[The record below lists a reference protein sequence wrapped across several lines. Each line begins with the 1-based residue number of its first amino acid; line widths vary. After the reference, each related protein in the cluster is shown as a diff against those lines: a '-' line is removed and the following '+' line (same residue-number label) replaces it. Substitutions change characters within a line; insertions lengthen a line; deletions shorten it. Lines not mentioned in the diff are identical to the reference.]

1 MYYLAEDHREEKIA
15 MRDAYCTSLIHE
27 AENNPRIISVDADV
41 MHSLGT
47 LEFHRR
53 FPDRSINCGIQEANA
68 VGVSAGLSVTG
79 FIPFFH
85 TFSTF
90 ATRRVY
96 DQVFL
101 SCAYAGLNV
110 KIVGGDAGVTTAVN
124 GGTHMPFED
133 MGIMRNIPGMTVIE
147 PTDSTMLKSLVTRM
161 ADLYGNCYMRMC
173 RRNMIKI
180 YEDGSEFEIG
190 KAAVLKEGSDVTVI
204 ANGIMVYEALLAHEM
219 LKEKN
224 IRARIVDMFTIK
236 PVDEVCIVESAART
250 GAVVTAENHN
260 IINGLGSAV
269 SEVLSEQCPVPME
282 RVGVQDEFGEVG
294 DQQYLMERY
303 RLTAEEI
310 CRKAIRAV
318 ERKKQT
324 PDTDKKGMFQ

>member
-1 MYYLAEDHREEKIA
+1 MFHLAMDHREEREA
-15 MRDAYCTSLIHE
+15 MRDVYCQALMQE
-27 AENNPRIISVDADV
+27 AENNPKIVAVDADV

-53 FPDRSINCGIQEANA
+53 YPDRSINCGIQEANA

-101 SCAYAGLNV
+101 SCAYSGLNV
-110 KIVGGDAGVTTAVN
+110 KIIGGDAGVTTAVN

-133 MGIMRNIPGMTVIE
+133 MGIMRNIPGMTVLE
-147 PTDSTMLKSLVTRM
+147 PTDSTMLKRLIPQM
-161 ADLYGNCYMRMC
+161 ADHYGNCYMRMC
-173 RRNMIKI
+173 RRNMMKI
-180 YEDGSEFEIG
+180 YENESEFEIG

-204 ANGIMVYEALLAHEM
+204 ANGIMVYEALKAFEM
-219 LKEKN
+219 LRDRG
-224 IRARIVDMFTIK
+224 ISARIVDMFTIK
-236 PVDEVCIVESAART
+236 PIDVSCIVESAEKT

-269 SEVLSEQCPVPME
+269 SEVLSERCPVPLE

-294 DQQYLMERY
+294 DQQYLMSRFC
-303 RLTAEEI
+303 LTADEI
-310 CRKAIRAV
+310 CKKVKKAI
-318 ERKKQT
+318 ERKGLKS
-324 PDTDKKGMFQ
+324 